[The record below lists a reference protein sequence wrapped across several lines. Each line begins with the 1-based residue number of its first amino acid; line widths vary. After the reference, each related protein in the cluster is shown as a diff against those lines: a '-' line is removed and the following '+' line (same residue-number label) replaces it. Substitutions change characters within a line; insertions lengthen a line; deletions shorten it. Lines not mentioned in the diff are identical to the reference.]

1 MLNYCRYM
9 VQPSINFHQCMIS
22 LYETYYVP
30 TTLLVVLSSVL
41 FEVKIFARPK
51 SEILGFISPSKRMLL
66 GLRSR
71 CMTRNRECLCRQ
83 RSPCA
88 IPSIIAIRL
97 FQFSKALLFSSAN
110 RLIYFSYIGT
120 GFMALTETIVRVS
133 FSPFDAST
141 KIMSMIN

>member
-1 MLNYCRYM
+1 MSQLSINM
-9 VQPSINFHQCMIS
+9 SVSGVHQQHQPSQKKSF
-22 LYETYYVP
+22 YETYYVP

-83 RSPCA
+83 RSPSA
-88 IPSIIAIRL
+88 VPSIIARRL
-97 FQFSKALLFSSAN
+97 FQSSN
-110 RLIYFSYIGT
+110 DFLSSSVYQLNVSITGNPLTNNKLETVYLEIYR
-120 GFMALTETIVRVS
+120 E
-133 FSPFDAST
+133 
-141 KIMSMIN
+141 